1 MNKLKYILSTVLIGL
16 FATSCVDMLDDNIN
30 PDKAHA
36 VTAQTGL
43 PVIVFYAQQAT
54 YDHAEYY
61 IYLSQCLTTTGKSA
75 IGTYSYKSEWEFLTM
90 NRHPQ
95 WRRHFYDIGSNVNNL
110 IANSKNINS
119 PNYELIARTVRLLST
134 QLATDMFGEM
144 PLTNAYKSNS
154 PTYDTQPQIYKWMFD
169 EIDALI
175 KMYEDPAYTQASGNQ
190 TIDIVQDRVYAGDL
204 EKWKGLVYAVKA
216 RLLLRNLPNI
226 DTSAKTC
233 QSIID
238 AADDAINQWRKGD
251 LVADGRNAW
260 FGNEPRY
267 RFDSGTNEQ
276 NSVWGAAQPIINS
289 WESRRNLLD
298 GAVPSKFFVV
308 DMLGLHDVGTK
319 NEGSYDILRNGW
331 EGYANDPRLQLLMI
345 ARKGPDGDVLSKI
358 RHVENNI
365 GIGTSYKVDHYPSL
379 YMGAY
384 AGSNGDTDPVKASYN
399 PIFTMEELYFIKAEA
414 EYWKGNKTAA
424 CALAKEA
431 TQYNIQRHLDFFLAN
446 HINEKY
452 DAEKDN
458 KYPGHG
464 DGSGAVGFETA
475 ASWNAQVNAFLN
487 NEEGIEEKTNN
498 QGEVTKYVRVRRVSE
513 RGNKRWYFE
522 EASFNLEALMT
533 QKYIA
538 MYMQPEQWTD
548 MRRYH
553 YSNKRNNYGIGDAQE
568 IVYPKLRRPY
578 NLYSAYWIDGLTDE
592 QQENTWVQRIPQDP
606 DTEGKYNRSELERL
620 DAYNNYKWLQKPMIW
635 AQDRGVRTSLTAE

>member
-110 IANSKNINS
+110 IANSKDMGS

-175 KMYEDPAYTQASGNQ
+175 KMYEDPAITQAAGNQ
-190 TIDIVQDRVYAGDL
+190 TIDVVQDRVYAGDL
-204 EKWKGLVYAVKA
+204 NKWKGLVYAVKA

-226 DTSAKTC
+226 DTSAATC
-233 QSIID
+233 QKIID

-475 ASWNAQVNAFLN
+475 ESWNAQVNAFLN
-487 NEEGIEEKTNN
+487 NEEAIEEKNGKT
-498 QGEVTKYVRVRRVSE
+498 YVRVRRVSE
-513 RGNKRWYFE
+513 RGNERWYFE

>member
-475 ASWNAQVNAFLN
+475 ESWNAQVNAFLN
-487 NEEGIEEKTNN
+487 NEEAIEEKNGKTS
-498 QGEVTKYVRVRRVSE
+498 VRVRRVSE
-513 RGNKRWYFE
+513 RGNERWYFE

-553 YSNKRNNYGIGDAQE
+553 FSNKRNNYGIGDAQE

-620 DAYNNYKWLQKPMIW
+620 GAYNNYKWLQKPMIW

>member
-110 IANSKNINS
+110 IANSKDMGS

-144 PLTNAYKSNS
+144 PLTNAYQSNS
-154 PTYDTQPQIYKWMFD
+154 PTYDTQASIYAWMFN
-169 EIDALI
+169 EIDELI
-175 KMYEDPAYTQASGNQ
+175 SMYEDPAITQAAGNQ
-190 TIDIVQDRVYAGDL
+190 TIDVVQDRVYAGDL
-204 EKWKGLVYAVKA
+204 NKWKGLVYAVKA

-226 DTSAKTC
+226 DTSAATC
-233 QSIID
+233 QKIID
-238 AADDAINQWRKGD
+238 AADAAINQWRSGD
-251 LVADGRNAW
+251 LLYGSW

-267 RFDSGTNEQ
+267 NFDGGTNEQ
-276 NSVWGAAQPIINS
+276 NCVWSSAQPIINS
-289 WESRRNLLD
+289 WESRKNLLD
-298 GAVPSKFFVV
+298 SAVPSKFFVV
-308 DMLGLHDVGTK
+308 DCLGLHDYGTK
-319 NEGSYDILRNGW
+319 NEGSYDIYRNGW

-384 AGSNGDTDPVKASYN
+384 AGSISGYN

-431 TQYNIQRHLDFFLAN
+431 TQNNIQRHLDFFLAN

-522 EASFNLEALMT
+522 EATFDLEALMT

-553 YSNKRNNYGIGDAQE
+553 FSNKRNNYGIGDAQE

-620 DAYNNYKWLQKPMIW
+620 GAYNNYKWLQKPMIW

>member
-475 ASWNAQVNAFLN
+475 ESWNAQVNAFLN
-487 NEEGIEEKTNN
+487 NEEAIEEKNGKTS
-498 QGEVTKYVRVRRVSE
+498 VRVRRVSE

>member
-144 PLTNAYKSNS
+144 PLTNAYQSNS
-154 PTYDTQPQIYKWMFD
+154 PTYDTQASIYAWMFK
-169 EIDALI
+169 EIDELI
-175 KMYEDPAYTQASGNQ
+175 SMYEDPAITQAAGNQ

-475 ASWNAQVNAFLN
+475 ESWNAQVNAFLN
-487 NEEGIEEKTNN
+487 NEEAIEEKNGKT
-498 QGEVTKYVRVRRVSE
+498 YVRVRRVSE
-513 RGNKRWYFE
+513 RGNERWYFE

>member
-226 DTSAKTC
+226 DTSVKTC

-238 AADDAINQWRKGD
+238 AADAAINQWRKGD

-331 EGYANDPRLQLLMI
+331 EGYANDPRVQLLMI

-452 DAEKDN
+452 DAEKDD

-487 NEEGIEEKTNN
+487 NEAGIEEKNGKT
-498 QGEVTKYVRVRRVSE
+498 YVRVRPVSE
-513 RGNKRWYFE
+513 RGNERWYFE

>member
-110 IANSKNINS
+110 IANSKDMGS

-144 PLTNAYKSNS
+144 PLTNAYQSNS
-154 PTYDTQPQIYKWMFD
+154 PTYDTQASIYAWMFK
-169 EIDALI
+169 EIDELI
-175 KMYEDPAYTQASGNQ
+175 SMYEDSAITQAAGNQ
-190 TIDIVQDRVYAGDL
+190 TIDVVQDRVYAGDL
-204 EKWKGLVYAVKA
+204 NKWKGLVYAVKA

-226 DTSAKTC
+226 DTSAATC
-233 QSIID
+233 QKIID
-238 AADDAINQWRKGD
+238 AADAAINQWRKGD

-331 EGYANDPRLQLLMI
+331 EGYANDPRVQLLMI

-452 DAEKDN
+452 DAEKDD

-487 NEEGIEEKTNN
+487 NEAGIEEKNGKT
-498 QGEVTKYVRVRRVSE
+498 YVRVRPVSE
-513 RGNKRWYFE
+513 RGNERWYFE

>member
-475 ASWNAQVNAFLN
+475 ESWNAQVNAFLN
-487 NEEGIEEKTNN
+487 NEEAIEEKNGKT
-498 QGEVTKYVRVRRVSE
+498 YVRVRRVSE
-513 RGNKRWYFE
+513 RGNERWYFE

>member
-475 ASWNAQVNAFLN
+475 ESWNAQVNAFLN
-487 NEEGIEEKTNN
+487 NEEAIEEKNGNT
-498 QGEVTKYVRVRRVSE
+498 YVRVRRVSE
-513 RGNKRWYFE
+513 RGNERWYFE

>member
-110 IANSKNINS
+110 IANSKDMGS

-144 PLTNAYKSNS
+144 PLTNAYQSNS
-154 PTYDTQPQIYKWMFD
+154 PTYDTQASIYAWMFK
-169 EIDALI
+169 EIDELI
-175 KMYEDPAYTQASGNQ
+175 SMYEDPAYTQAAGNQ
-190 TIDIVQDRVYAGDL
+190 TIDVVQDRVYAGDL
-204 EKWKGLVYAVKA
+204 NKWKGLVYAVKA

-226 DTSAKTC
+226 DTSAATC
-233 QSIID
+233 QKIID
-238 AADDAINQWRKGD
+238 AADAAINQWRSGD
-251 LVADGRNAW
+251 LLYGSW

-267 RFDSGTNEQ
+267 NFDGGTNEQ
-276 NSVWGAAQPIINS
+276 NCVWSSAQPIINS
-289 WESRRNLLD
+289 WESRKNLLD
-298 GAVPSKFFVV
+298 SAVPSKYFVV
-308 DMLGLHDVGTK
+308 DCLGLHDYGTN
-319 NEGSYDILRNGW
+319 NEGRYGAQRNSY
-331 EGYANDPRLQLLMI
+331 EGYGNDPRLPLLMI
-345 ARKGPDGDVLSKI
+345 PRKGPDTDSQIKV

-365 GIGTSYKVDHYPSL
+365 GIGTSYKVDHYPNM

-384 AGSNGDTDPVKASYN
+384 AGSISGYN

-431 TQYNIQRHLDFFLAN
+431 TQNNIQRHLDFFLAN
-446 HINEKY
+446 YVNAEY
-452 DAEKDN
+452 DAAKDD
-458 KYPGHG
+458 KYPGAATANG
-464 DGSGAVGFETA
+464 PGFEQA
-475 ASWNAQVNAFLN
+475 ERWNAQVAAFLDN
-487 NEEGIEEKTNN
+487 TQFSTVNEKT
-498 QGEVTKYVRVRRVSE
+498 GKETVRVRPVSE

-522 EASFNLEALMT
+522 EATFDLEALMT

-620 DAYNNYKWLQKPMIW
+620 GAYNNYKWLQKPMIW

>member
-475 ASWNAQVNAFLN
+475 ESWNAQVNAFLN
-487 NEEGIEEKTNN
+487 NEEAIEEKNGKTH
-498 QGEVTKYVRVRRVSE
+498 VRVRRVSE
-513 RGNKRWYFE
+513 RGNERWYFE

>member
-110 IANSKNINS
+110 IANSKDMGS

-144 PLTNAYKSNS
+144 PLTNAYQSNS
-154 PTYDTQPQIYKWMFD
+154 PTYDTQASIYAWMFK
-169 EIDALI
+169 EIDELI
-175 KMYEDPAYTQASGNQ
+175 SMYEDPAITQAAGNQ
-190 TIDIVQDRVYAGDL
+190 TIDVVQDRVYAGDL
-204 EKWKGLVYAVKA
+204 NKWKGLVYAVKA

-226 DTSAKTC
+226 DTSAATC
-233 QSIID
+233 QKIID
-238 AADDAINQWRKGD
+238 AADAAINQWRSGD
-251 LVADGRNAW
+251 LLYGSW

-267 RFDSGTNEQ
+267 NFDGGTNEQ
-276 NSVWGAAQPIINS
+276 NCVWSSAQPIINS
-289 WESRRNLLD
+289 WESRKNLLD
-298 GAVPSKFFVV
+298 SAVPSKFFVV
-308 DMLGLHDVGTK
+308 DCLGLHDYGTK
-319 NEGSYDILRNGW
+319 NEGSYDIYRNGW

-384 AGSNGDTDPVKASYN
+384 AGSISGYN

-431 TQYNIQRHLDFFLAN
+431 TQNNIQRHLDFFLAN

-522 EASFNLEALMT
+522 EATFDLEALMT

-553 YSNKRNNYGIGDAQE
+553 FSNKRNNYGIGDAQE

-620 DAYNNYKWLQKPMIW
+620 GAYNNYKWLQKPMIW